1 MVNEILDTGS
11 SLHSEIAKVKQH
23 LDAAFKGIREEFDEH
38 LESINDNTNE
48 VQANYEY
55 ICRLDTKIDRLA
67 EKLDELTSR
76 LSTVIPLSHYD
87 DDEPLVPK
95 IELTQKEKEVFL
107 ILYASEEKPLTYKDI
122 ARIMGDSDLLI
133 SGYITN
139 LIEKGIPVMKK
150 YLGHS
155 AYLMLDRR
163 FREMQ
168 AKNNMLAINQT
179 TVKQFF

>member
-1 MVNEILDTGS
+1 MSDEILDTGS
-11 SLHSEIAKVKQH
+11 SLEIARVKQQ

-55 ICRLDTKIDRLA
+55 MCRLDAKIEKIA
-67 EKLDELTSR
+67 ERLDEMQAR
-76 LSTVIPLSHYD
+76 LSTIVPLSHYD
-87 DDEPLVPK
+87 EEPVPA

-139 LIEKGIPVMKK
+139 LIEKGVPVIKK
-150 YLGHS
+150 YMGHS

-163 FREMQ
+163 FRELQ

>member
-1 MVNEILDTGS
+1 MSDEILDTGS
-11 SLHSEIAKVKQH
+11 SLEIAKVKQQ

-55 ICRLDTKIDRLA
+55 MCRLDAKIEKIA
-67 EKLDELTSR
+67 ERLDEMQAR
-76 LSTVIPLSHYD
+76 LSTIVPLSHYD
-87 DDEPLVPK
+87 EEPAVPA

-139 LIEKGIPVMKK
+139 LIEKGVPVIKK
-150 YLGHS
+150 YMGHS

-163 FREMQ
+163 FRELQ